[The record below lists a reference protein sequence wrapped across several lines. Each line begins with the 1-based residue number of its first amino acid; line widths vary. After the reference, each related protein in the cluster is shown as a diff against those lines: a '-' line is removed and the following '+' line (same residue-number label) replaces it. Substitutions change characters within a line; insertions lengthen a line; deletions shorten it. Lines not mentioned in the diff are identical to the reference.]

1 MEFLGK
7 TLFEKLLEFE
17 GEKIKKLEF
26 NTSLGNKPIYI
37 YINKNGNPFTK
48 STRHVEANVNTRKEN

>member
-7 TLFEKLLEFE
+7 TLFEKLPQFE

-26 NTSLGNKPIYI
+26 NTSLGDRPYI
-37 YINKNGNPFTK
+37 YINKDGNPFTK
-48 STRHVEANVNTRKEN
+48 STRHVEANVNT